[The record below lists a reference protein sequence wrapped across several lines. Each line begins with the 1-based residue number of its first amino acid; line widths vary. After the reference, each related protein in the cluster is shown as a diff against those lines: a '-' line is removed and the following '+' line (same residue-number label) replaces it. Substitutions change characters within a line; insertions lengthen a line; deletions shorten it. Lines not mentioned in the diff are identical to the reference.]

1 MDIRQGKLTRVH
13 PRSSAGDKSPL
24 SYWLSRHWVAVFA
37 LALGFYVGLPL
48 LAPVFM
54 QLGWSRAADAIY
66 FIYSFQCHQ
75 LPQRSFFLFGPQAM
89 YSLSEIQAAWQNTS
103 DPLLLRQ
110 FIGNPEMG
118 WKVAWS
124 DRMVSMYASALIFGL
139 AWTGLRRLKL
149 HYPGLPIPLRLPWWG
164 LTLFLL
170 PMALDGITHLLSDL
184 SGLDQGFRY
193 TNAWL
198 AALSNNVFPPSFY
211 VGNALGSFNS
221 WMRLISGVSFG
232 LGVTWFGFPYVA
244 ELFGVKEQ
252 ASPEMKSGFHPI

>member
-1 MDIRQGKLTRVH
+1 MVYNKCPCGLSIHGLKDLAMDIRQGKFTGVR

-24 SYWLSRHWVAVFA
+24 SYWLSCHWVAVFA
-37 LALGFYVGLPL
+37 LALGFYVGLPF

-54 QLGWSRAADAIY
+54 QLGWSRAADVIY

-124 DRMVSMYASALIFGL
+124 DRMVSMYTSIFAFSLLWGL
-139 AWTGLRRLKL
+139 LRRWFKL
-149 HYPGLPIPLRLPWWG
+149 PRLTWWG
-164 LTLFLL
+164 LLLLLL
-170 PMALDGITHLLSDL
+170 PMAFDGTSHFI
-184 SGLDQGFRY
+184 SGLAGIGQGFRD
-193 TNAWL
+193 
-198 AALSNNVFPPSFY
+198 SN
-211 VGNALGSFNS
+211 
-221 WMRLISGVSFG
+221 
-232 LGVTWFGFPYVA
+232 
-244 ELFGVKEQ
+244 
-252 ASPEMKSGFHPI
+252 